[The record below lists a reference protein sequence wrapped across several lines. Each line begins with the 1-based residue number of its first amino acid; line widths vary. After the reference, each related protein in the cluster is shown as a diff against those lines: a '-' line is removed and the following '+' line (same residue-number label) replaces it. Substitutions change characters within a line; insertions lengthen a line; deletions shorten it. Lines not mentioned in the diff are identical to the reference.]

1 MVKAQPQEPDPS
13 KVERLRSAAYASDRA
28 QIAYA
33 ISMLDDADI
42 RVRGEAFCSLIL
54 NRNKI
59 ADHLKAALSH
69 PSSNIRS
76 FCALVLANRGDS
88 EAAPRIAPLVE
99 DSNPAVR
106 SCALGSLGRL
116 RYSDAARSIRV
127 CLSDDNPEVQ
137 RSALKAALDLDL
149 EISGP
154 VRRRLSADPSLRAML
169 AGIR

>member
-1 MVKAQPQEPDPS
+1 MARAQPQEPDPA
-13 KVERLRSAAYASDRA
+13 KVERLRNAAYALDQD

-54 NRNKI
+54 NRNNI
-59 ADHLKAALSH
+59 ADHLKVALSH

-76 FCALVLANRGDS
+76 FCALILANRGDS
-88 EAAPRIAPLVE
+88 EAAPRIVPLVE

-116 RYSDAARSIRV
+116 RYFDAARSIQV

-154 VRRRLSADPSLRAML
+154 VRRKLSADPSLRTML